1 MLTLLSESPDG
12 HYQIP
17 YMEIV
22 PYARYRLNEMENL
35 VKKNEKV
42 LRDFKEIYI
51 KLGEKIKYF

>member
-22 PYARYRLNEMENL
+22 PYARWNGKSD
-35 VKKNEKV
+35 KKNEKV